1 MKINSKTRLIAK
13 SRNALANMD
22 QSLIAIKE
30 LIETVIEQ
38 DQGNM
43 PNLETLEDYLNDC
56 SICFED
62 CQSAIDECA
71 GAISEVEDNLDN
83 AMSTLSDAKV
93 YLLEV
98 KQQFDG
104 EEQII

>member
-43 PNLETLEDYLNDC
+43 PNLETLEHYLNNC
-56 SICFED
+56 SIFFDD
-62 CQSAIDECA
+62 CQTAIDECA

-83 AMSTLSDAKV
+83 AMSSLSDAKD
-93 YLLEV
+93 YLCEV
-98 KQQFDG
+98 KQQFEG
-104 EEQII
+104 SQ